1 MDFANQ
7 DNCPKI
13 SLVMPSYNQSAFI
26 EETINSILD
35 QRYENLEFMILDGGS
50 TDGSV
55 EIIQKYVS
63 ELTYWHSKPD
73 KGQTDAL
80 IQGFERATGEIY
92 GWVNSDDILF
102 PGALEHIANAF
113 HRYPQGGIFAGNYV
127 LIDKLGRVI
136 RCKRHPKESGW
147 FGRQGL
153 QIVSPDWFFTRD
165 AYEKVGGLDPDI
177 EFSMDLD
184 LYMKMIMLDVP
195 YIYLDYELMGFR
207 IHPISK
213 TIMNPDYFK
222 EDEKKVTD
230 WMQEIYG
237 VRYKAPHVLMMYRL
251 LQIVNGNYLRSFYR
265 TLKVQGQHWKSYV
278 KYSGT

>member
-1 MDFANQ
+1 MAYNFCQ
-7 DNCPKI
+7 
-13 SLVMPSYNQSAFI
+13 SLPTLWF
-26 EETINSILD
+26 
-35 QRYENLEFMILDGGS
+35 
-50 TDGSV
+50 
-55 EIIQKYVS
+55 
-63 ELTYWHSKPD
+63 
-73 KGQTDAL
+73 
-80 IQGFERATGEIY
+80 
-92 GWVNSDDILF
+92 
-102 PGALEHIANAF
+102 
-113 HRYPQGGIFAGNYV
+113 
-127 LIDKLGRVI
+127 
-136 RCKRHPKESGW
+136 CHPKESGW